1 MNEAPGAAVASAASS
16 PLPHSAERDAGRY
29 SIAAVDRA
37 LDLLEAL
44 VRIGPAPL
52 AELAKE
58 AGCSRT
64 AGFRLLRTMEARGFA
79 IQDQARGAWR
89 LGARWGGLG
98 NAASAQGALAA
109 VAQPFMAALGSACG
123 ETVYL
128 RIREGVE
135 SDTIAVHR
143 PDNALRVYTEV
154 GRRRPL
160 HAGPSRLL
168 LAHAPE
174 SVRRQVLGMRLSRFT
189 AATRT
194 EADWITAD
202 LQRIRA
208 RGWLLTFEEVEP
220 GAVAVAAPVRDGT
233 GQVVAVLFI
242 AAPALRLRLP
252 RARTLLP
259 VLLRIAGDLS
269 VELGATASHTPA
281 VASPGDRLNATAV
294 PDRQAG

>member
-1 MNEAPGAAVASAASS
+1 MNEAPGAAMASAVRLP
-16 PLPHSAERDAGRY
+16 PLDSAEREGGRY

-44 VRIGPAPL
+44 MRIGPAPL

-58 AGCSRT
+58 AGCTRT
-64 AGFRLLRTMEARGFA
+64 AGFRLLRTMEARDFA

-89 LGARWGGLG
+89 LGARWSGLG
-98 NAASAQGALAA
+98 NAACAQGALAA
-109 VAQPFMAALGSACG
+109 VAQPFMTALGSACG

-128 RIREGVE
+128 RVRDGVE

-143 PDNALRVYTEV
+143 PDNALRIYAEV

-168 LAHAPE
+168 LAYAPD

-194 EADWITAD
+194 EPDWIRAD
-202 LQRIRA
+202 LPRIRA

-220 GAVAVAAPVRDGT
+220 GAVAVAAPVRDGA
-233 GQVVAVLFI
+233 GQVVAILFV

-252 RARTLLP
+252 RARALLP
-259 VLLRIAGDLS
+259 VLLQIAGELS
-269 VELGATASHTPA
+269 AELGATALDGPA
-281 VASPGDRLNATAV
+281 VAAPRGRFSASTVLDR
-294 PDRQAG
+294 RAG